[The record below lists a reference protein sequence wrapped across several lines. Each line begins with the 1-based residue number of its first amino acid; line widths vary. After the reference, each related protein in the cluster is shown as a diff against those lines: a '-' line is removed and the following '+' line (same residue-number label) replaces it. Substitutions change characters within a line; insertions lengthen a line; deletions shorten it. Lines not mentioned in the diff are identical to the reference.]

1 MITMRPRSD
10 RGFTMLELMIAVA
23 IAGILVIAAYTSW
36 RKYSDQQRLRYSVI
50 QVASSLRQGEERAK
64 AERSTYTITFTAS
77 SSTYVIQRAS
87 GGYLEN
93 AQLPTGVTPQASD
106 TVTFTQFGVPQNN
119 TPHTITLQNSAGTK
133 TASVNAYGAV
143 TYSP

>member
-1 MITMRPRSD
+1 MQLRSD

-23 IAGILVIAAYTSW
+23 IAGILVITAYTNW

-77 SSTYVIQRAS
+77 SSAYVIQRVS

-93 AQLPTGVTPQASD
+93 AQLPTGVTPQTSD

>member
-1 MITMRPRSD
+1 MQLRSD

-23 IAGILVIAAYTSW
+23 IAAILVVAAYTSW

-64 AERSTYTITFTAS
+64 AERSTYTVTFTAS
-77 SSTYVIQRAS
+77 SSTYVIQRVS